1 MAKKQNLDICIIG
14 MNDTGT
20 ASMVCMEDH
29 ACQLPR
35 DCTLIQEPARTW
47 WS

>member
-29 ACQLPR
+29 ACVSFLV
-35 DCTLIQEPARTW
+35 TAL
-47 WS
+47 